1 MPYNTIHLSLNIPQ
15 VYLLMVSNLLCRP
28 CSDIPYSAK
37 FNLETLED
45 LFELG
50 ESGGK
55 ARKKKKKRQMSGDAA
70 QVLLAMSR
78 ALLHEV
84 CVKHVHF
91 TVAGY
96 IM

>member
-1 MPYNTIHLSLNIPQ
+1 MI
-15 VYLLMVSNLLCRP
+15 SNLLCRP

-50 ESGGK
+50 DGGGK
-55 ARKKKKKRQMSGDAA
+55 SKKKKKKRQMSGDAA

-84 CVKHVHF
+84 CVVYALYSCWRY
-91 TVAGY
+91 T
-96 IM
+96 